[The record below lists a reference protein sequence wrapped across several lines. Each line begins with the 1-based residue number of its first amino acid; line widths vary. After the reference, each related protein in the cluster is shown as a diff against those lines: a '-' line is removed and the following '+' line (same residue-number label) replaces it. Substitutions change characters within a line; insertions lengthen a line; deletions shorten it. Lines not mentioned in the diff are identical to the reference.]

1 MENVLPRWE
10 QKLNNYRKALRRLAE
25 VVNVMDSRQ
34 LNDFAKWIC
43 LFNLSDMEF
52 GLKDMEIKALRDV
65 LASVPEVEE
74 AIIYGSRARGT
85 NRKSSDID
93 MTLKGDN
100 LTYLQLALLDAKID
114 DLYLPYFVDLSLY
127 SMIKNVDLIASIER
141 EGKVLYNNGM
151 IC

>member
-1 MENVLPRWE
+1 
-10 QKLNNYRKALRRLAE
+10 
-25 VVNVMDSRQ
+25 
-34 LNDFAKWIC
+34 
-43 LFNLSDMEF
+43 MEF
-52 GLKDMEIKALRDV
+52 GLKDMEIKALREV

-93 MTLKGDN
+93 MTLKGDK

-127 SMIKNVDLIASIER
+127 SMIKSVDLIASIER
-141 EGKVLYNNGM
+141 EGKVLYSNEM

>member
-1 MENVLPRWE
+1 
-10 QKLNNYRKALRRLAE
+10 
-25 VVNVMDSRQ
+25 
-34 LNDFAKWIC
+34 
-43 LFNLSDMEF
+43 MEF
-52 GLKDMEIKALRDV
+52 GLKDMEIKALREV

-114 DLYLPYFVDLSLY
+114 DLYLPYFVDLSLF

-141 EGKVLYNNGM
+141 EGKVLYSNEM

>member
-1 MENVLPRWE
+1 
-10 QKLNNYRKALRRLAE
+10 
-25 VVNVMDSRQ
+25 
-34 LNDFAKWIC
+34 
-43 LFNLSDMEF
+43 MEF

-114 DLYLPYFVDLSLY
+114 DLYLPYFVDLSLF

-141 EGKVLYNNGM
+141 EGKVLYSNEM

>member
-1 MENVLPRWE
+1 
-10 QKLNNYRKALRRLAE
+10 
-25 VVNVMDSRQ
+25 
-34 LNDFAKWIC
+34 
-43 LFNLSDMEF
+43 MEF
-52 GLKDMEIKALRDV
+52 GLKDMEIKALREV

-127 SMIKNVDLIASIER
+127 SMIKNVDLIASIDR
-141 EGKVLYNNGM
+141 EGKVLYSNEM

>member
-1 MENVLPRWE
+1 
-10 QKLNNYRKALRRLAE
+10 
-25 VVNVMDSRQ
+25 
-34 LNDFAKWIC
+34 
-43 LFNLSDMEF
+43 MEF

-141 EGKVLYNNGM
+141 EGKVLYSNEM